1 MSMHSCMC
9 CSTVPNLKQ
18 KAQYMQ
24 PCINHF
30 LFCPWYTSSIPL
42 PSILGRW
49 RRSRSTVASSRTKA
63 LKVVTWDRTIV
74 CLPSC
79 YPQYCKSGG
88 GIAIP
93 RKKRSVLAAN
103 GLIGKIHLESD
114 WSEDEVFAE
123 IRSVFSD
130 PMDGDAS
137 FPFKILLL
145 TGSGTKSL
153 TIPSLSSSYRWIRKE
168 VAGRADSF
176 IYMLAKKGLKN
187 EVQQYVLKLLKLLE
201 FTVCVHD
208 ISLEWR
214 QSPTC
219 W

>member
-9 CSTVPNLKQ
+9 CSAVPNLKQ
-18 KAQYMQ
+18 KANINQYMQ

-88 GIAIP
+88 GIALP

-137 FPFKILLL
+137 FPFKIS
-145 TGSGTKSL
+145 T
-153 TIPSLSSSYRWIRKE
+153 PDRIRHKIADHSIFVQFLQVDPKGGCWKGRQLHLYPCQEGPKE
-168 VAGRADSF
+168 
-176 IYMLAKKGLKN
+176 
-187 EVQQYVLKLLKLLE
+187 
-201 FTVCVHD
+201 
-208 ISLEWR
+208 
-214 QSPTC
+214 
-219 W
+219 